1 MIIIATIFIIVE
13 FAAGIMAHS
22 ISIISDG
29 IHLICDTSGYSFSF
43 LFMYLS
49 RKPSNS
55 KMTFGYHRMELLG
68 ALLNIYIVWILIIY
82 VMYEST
88 YRIIDKE
95 FVEKPLVML
104 IAAGTDLIVNI
115 AIYKVLHGGAQ
126 HSHGLLAD

>member
-1 MIIIATIFIIVE
+1 MIIIATIFIFLE
-13 FAAGIMAHS
+13 FVAGIMAHS

-29 IHLICDTSGYSFSF
+29 IHLICDTSGYSLSF
-43 LFMYLS
+43 LFMHLS
-49 RKPSNS
+49 RRPSNS

-68 ALLNIYIVWILIIY
+68 ALANIYIVWILILY

-88 YRIIDKE
+88 YRIIDKA

-104 IAAGTDLIVNI
+104 IAAGADLVVNI
-115 AIYKVLHGGAQ
+115 AIYKVLHGGTE